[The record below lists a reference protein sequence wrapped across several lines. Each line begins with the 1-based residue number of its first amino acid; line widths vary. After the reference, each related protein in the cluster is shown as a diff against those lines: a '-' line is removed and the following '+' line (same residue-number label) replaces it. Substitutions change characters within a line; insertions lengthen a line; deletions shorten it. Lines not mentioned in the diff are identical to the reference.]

1 MKFTK
6 FIGILTAIFLLSA
19 ARLANGSLKD
29 ISAAAYSDNSDV
41 TAITQTVLSV
51 GQADGTA
58 AYSSAEYTE
67 PSLGAPYGLRTTDF
81 EYNAP
86 VDYPISYICA
96 DEDNLISDSSFENG
110 GNWNQSSLFGAG
122 VVSVVSATDSSTAE
136 TKCLNTAP

>member
-67 PSLGAPYGLRTTDF
+67 PSLGAPYDLRTTDF

-96 DEDNLISDSSFENG
+96 DEDNLYPTAALKTEATGIRAVF
-110 GNWNQSSLFGAG
+110 
-122 VVSVVSATDSSTAE
+122 SARV
-136 TKCLNTAP
+136 L